1 MKTIILSKKIISE
14 LKKNKI
20 TLNLIIKNKE

>member
-1 MKTIILSKKIISE
+1 MKTIILSNKIISE
-14 LKKNKI
+14 LKKNRI